1 MRLAMSYLV
10 LWSSRL
16 GFLGRLHAVKD
27 PKTKTLY
34 SRRLQGS
41 GGNSGKGF
49 EEINPGTPC
58 SRDLVD
64 CPEAG

>member
-1 MRLAMSYLV
+1 ML
-10 LWSSRL
+10 
-16 GFLGRLHAVKD
+16 FKN

-41 GGNSGKGF
+41 GGNGGKGF

-58 SRDLVD
+58 SRNLVD